1 MRCPSCGIEIQPG
14 ATKCPSCGAPL
25 DTSETSSSYED
36 GTDSIPYVPY
46 SFDLVGQTSTVSP
59 ISTSGTAQDLLAQ
72 STGLTPAANVQPLK
86 QPEQSRHQDISKITG
101 ILLTILILLAV
112 ISGSGVISY
121 AAVFHPAELNAQA
134 TAVTRGLLTSQ
145 SLATATASAN
155 SPQNTYGR
163 ITHTTPIITDELQD
177 QNHSLWTGNSNG
189 SSNCSFTHGAYH
201 IHVAPLHNFHDCFA
215 TGGFSNFVFRV
226 QMTFIVGDYA
236 GIMFRSAA
244 SSFMFYLFTITN
256 DGLYTFSVIMG
267 QQSGRT
273 LAYGRSS
280 AINSGEGRPNL
291 LGVMALNDTIS
302 LFVNDQFI
310 ESVSDN
316 TFISGLFGLFG
327 GNFRPLKTDVA
338 YSNAQIWEIS

>member
-1 MRCPSCGIEIQPG
+1 MRCPSCGIEIQSG

-46 SFDLVGQTSTVSP
+46 SFDLVGQTSTASAIP
-59 ISTSGTAQDLLAQ
+59 ASEKERQLLAPGR
-72 STGLTPAANVQPLK
+72 STPDTNVQPLK
-86 QPEQSRHQDISKITG
+86 QPKQSQSQGISKITG
-101 ILLTILILLAV
+101 VLLTILILLAV

-145 SLATATASAN
+145 SLATATAIAD
-155 SPQNTYGR
+155 SPQNTYDR
-163 ITHTTPIITDELQD
+163 IIHTTPIITDELQD

-310 ESVSDN
+310 ESVNDN
-316 TFISGLFGLFG
+316 TFNSGTFGLFG